1 MLLSNHKYIEF
12 SMPFTDIHID
22 QTKTDILSRLLE
34 MSEALLRGDY
44 SKRVITDFDDDII
57 TKIADNF
64 NRFAD
69 KAQLNTINEAHN
81 QEQTVN
87 NFIEVISS
95 FANLD
100 FKQKL
105 PISDNGTIMDAIAT
119 GINVLGDELE
129 HSTASKQELENERNR
144 LNEAQSIAKVGSW
157 ELLIPSL
164 QLSLSN
170 EAYRICELTPQSA
183 DTLLEAF
190 RERFHPEDLVKF
202 DLLIKNTLEE
212 NEPFVMEYRIDC
224 PHSGIKYI
232 LGICEVV
239 KNAEGKASRWKG
251 TMQDITERK
260 LFEETLRQAKEN
272 AEEANLAKST
282 FLANMSH
289 EIRTPLNG
297 ILGITEVM
305 LCETA
310 QESHQNYLE
319 IIRSSGKNLSQL
331 INDILDFSKIESGK
345 LVLENIV
352 FNFKEVI
359 DTTIAP
365 YKFLAEQKGLSFVCF
380 IDNSI
385 PKELIGDPMRLSQV
399 VTNLV
404 GNAIKFTEE
413 GSISISLS
421 LSENK
426 EEEVV
431 IRGEVRDT
439 GVGILKEKEKLI
451 FESFTQADET
461 VTRKFGGT
469 GLGLSIVKS
478 LLLLMKGDIA
488 SVSPA
493 EVGLNKGSI
502 FAFTLAL
509 KVPKKMPVQEQTNSV
524 DKESI
529 TFGRPL
535 HILIVDDNQVNLLVA
550 KKMVS
555 RFGAEVS
562 TAESGIGAINLV
574 KANNYDMVLMDI
586 QMPELNGYETTVE
599 LRKLGYTKP
608 VIALSAN
615 AYSDDIQKSF
625 ESGMNDHMQKPY
637 TLQQLFQRMSQ
648 FL

>member
-1 MLLSNHKYIEF
+1 LSNQKYAEF
-12 SMPFTDIHID
+12 SMPVTDIHID
-22 QTKTDILSRLLE
+22 QTKTEILSRLLE

-44 SKRVITDFDDDII
+44 SKRVITDFDDGII

-64 NRFAD
+64 NQFAD
-69 KAQLNTINEAHN
+69 KAQLNTIDEAHN

-87 NFIEVISS
+87 SFIEVISS

-129 HSTASKQELENERNR
+129 HSTASKQELESERNR
-144 LNEAQSIAKVGSW
+144 LNEAQAIAKVGSW

-164 QLSLSN
+164 QLNWSK
-170 EAYRICELTPQSA
+170 EAYRICELAPQSS
-183 DTLLEAF
+183 DTLFEAF
-190 RERFHPEDLVKF
+190 RERFHPEDLIKF
-202 DLLIKNTLEE
+202 DRVIKNTLEK
-212 NEPFVMEYRIDC
+212 NEPFIMEYRLIC
-224 PHSGIKYI
+224 PDSGIKYI
-232 LGICEVV
+232 LSIGEVV
-239 KNAEGKASRWKG
+239 KNESGIASRWKG
-251 TMQDITERK
+251 TIQDITERK
-260 LFEETLRQAKEN
+260 LFEKNLRKAKEN
-272 AEEANLAKST
+272 AEEANMAKST

-297 ILGITEVM
+297 ILGLAEVM
-305 LCETA
+305 LAETT
-310 QESHQNYLE
+310 QESHRNYLE

-345 LVLENIV
+345 LVLENIS

-359 DTTIAP
+359 ATTITP
-365 YKFLAEQKGLSFVCF
+365 YKFLAEQKGLSLVCH
-380 IDNSI
+380 IDNAI
-385 PKELIGDPMRLSQV
+385 PEELIGDPMRISQV

-404 GNAIKFTEE
+404 GNAIKFTDE
-413 GSISISLS
+413 GSIDIALS
-421 LSENK
+421 LSESK
-426 EEEVV
+426 AGEVV
-431 IRGEVRDT
+431 IRGEVKDT

-451 FESFTQADET
+451 FQSFTQADET

-488 SVSPA
+488 FVSPA
-493 EVGLNKGSI
+493 DVEHNRGSV
-502 FAFTLAL
+502 FTFTLTL
-509 KVPKKMPVQEQTNSV
+509 KAPEKMPVQEQANSA
-524 DKESI
+524 DKESM

-550 KKMVS
+550 KKMVK

-562 TAESGIGAINLV
+562 TAENGFDAINLV
-574 KANNYDMVLMDI
+574 KANDYDMVLMDI
-586 QMPELNGYETTVE
+586 QMPEINGYETTVE
-599 LRKLGYTKP
+599 LRKFGYTKP
-608 VIALSAN
+608 IIALSAN
-615 AYSDDIQKSF
+615 AYSEDVRKSF

-637 TLQQLFQRMSQ
+637 TLQQLFQRMNK